1 VKRAFAVSSAA
12 HIAFLILM
20 MVPGFHR
27 TQIPLAQVINV
38 KLVGEEKPEVKKA
51 PKVETPAPR
60 VEVEKEPEK
69 PKMTYKPKTKTR
81 KTEAPKT
88 ETNPPKTEEKP
99 KEEPKK
105 AEDKPRVSGTQAAT
119 GAKSSVRVDDENFKF
134 AYYLEIV
141 RETISYNWSPPPV
154 SASQEGVMTTVYFKI
169 ARDGRV
175 SGVKVEEKSSFD
187 LFDRSATRA
196 VNISSPLPP
205 LPSGFSGRWLGVH
218 FEFEQTS
225 G

>member
-1 VKRAFAVSSAA
+1 
-12 HIAFLILM
+12 

-27 TQIPLAQVINV
+27 TQIPVARVINV
-38 KLVGEEKPEVKKA
+38 KLVGEEKPEVKQ
-51 PKVETPAPR
+51 APR
-60 VEVEKEPEK
+60 VEPPAPKAEPEKEIEK

-81 KTEAPKT
+81 KTEEPKA
-88 ETNPPKTEEKP
+88 ETRPR
-99 KEEPKK
+99 EEPKK
-105 AEDKPRVSGTQAAT
+105 EPEKVEAKPQASGAAPA
-119 GAKSSVRVDDENFKF
+119 GATSSVRVDDENFKF

-154 SASQEGVMTTVYFKI
+154 SASEEGVITTVYFKI

-175 SGVKVEEKSSFD
+175 SSVRVEKESNYD
-187 LFDRSATRA
+187 LFDRSAVRA
-196 VNISSPLPP
+196 VNVSSPLPP
-205 LPSGFSGRWLGVH
+205 LPAGFGGRWLGVH

>member
-12 HIAFLILM
+12 HLAFLILM

-38 KLVGEEKPEVKKA
+38 KLVGEEKPVVKKV
-51 PKVETPAPR
+51 PKVETPAPK
-60 VEVEKEPEK
+60 VEPEKEVEK
-69 PKMTYKPKTKTR
+69 PKMTYKPKTTTR
-81 KTEAPKT
+81 KTEEPKA
-88 ETNPPKTEEKP
+88 ETKPKEEV

-105 AEDKPRVSGTQAAT
+105 PEAKPQVSGAAAA
-119 GAKSSVRVDDENFKF
+119 GATSSVRVDDKNFKF

-154 SASQEGVMTTVYFKI
+154 SAAKEGVMTTVYFKI

-175 SGVKVEEKSSFD
+175 SGVKVEEESSYD
-187 LFDRSATRA
+187 LFDRSAVRA
-196 VNISSPLPP
+196 VNVSSPLPP
-205 LPSGFSGRWLGVH
+205 LPAGFSGRWLGVH

>member
-1 VKRAFAVSSAA
+1 VKRAFAFSSAA
-12 HIAFLILM
+12 HLAFLVLL
-20 MVPGFHR
+20 MVPGFNR

-51 PKVETPAPR
+51 PRVETPAPK
-60 VEVEKEPEK
+60 VEPEKEPEK
-69 PKMTYKPKTKTR
+69 PKMTYKPKTTTTTR
-81 KTEAPKT
+81 KAE
-88 ETNPPKTEEKP
+88 PPKAETKP
-99 KEEPKK
+99 KEEPRKEPEK
-105 AEDKPRVSGTQAAT
+105 AQEKPGASGTTAA

-154 SASQEGVMTTVYFKI
+154 SGSDKGAMTTVYFKI

-175 SGVKVEEKSSFD
+175 SGVKVEEESNFD
-187 LFDRSATRA
+187 LFDRSAVRA
-196 VNISSPLPP
+196 VNVSSPLPP
-205 LPSGFSGRWLGVH
+205 LPAGFSGRWLGVH

>member
-1 VKRAFAVSSAA
+1 MRRAFAISSAA
-12 HIAFLILM
+12 HLTFLILL

-27 TQIPLAQVINV
+27 TEIPIAQVINV
-38 KLVGEEKPEVKKA
+38 KLVGEEKPEVKQA
-51 PKVETPAPR
+51 PKVETPAP
-60 VEVEKEPEK
+60 KAEPEK
-69 PKMTYKPKTKTR
+69 EIEKPRMTYKPKTKTR
-81 KTEAPKT
+81 KTEEPRA
-88 ETNPPKTEEKP
+88 ETKP

-105 AEDKPRVSGTQAAT
+105 PESKPQVSGAAAG
-119 GAKSSVRVDDENFKF
+119 GATSSVRVDDENFKF

-154 SASQEGVMTTVYFKI
+154 SASEEAVITTVYFRI

-175 SGVKVEEKSSFD
+175 SSVKVEQESSYD
-187 LFDRSATRA
+187 LFDRSAVRA
-196 VNISSPLPP
+196 VNVSSPLPP
-205 LPSGFSGRWLGVH
+205 LPAGFSGRWLGVH